1 MNTKTETFSK
11 LEIDIFNFLNDLRNS
26 GATNMFG
33 ATPYIL
39 DEFDIEKHDAT
50 KTLGKWMK
58 NFNEDGYEHLEIEN

>member
-11 LEIDIFNFLNDLRNS
+11 LEIDIFNFLNDLRNL

-39 DEFDIEKHDAT
+39 EVFDIEKRDAT